1 MGTITLLRERR
12 VAKIARWVF
21 AALVL
26 CAIAPAAVADDLG
39 DHLYSLWAPAT
50 VLGLTLVTAMSRL
63 QK

>member
-1 MGTITLLRERR
+1 MATITLLRERR

-39 DHLYSLWAPAT
+39 DHLYSLWAPAA
-50 VLGLTLVTAMSRL
+50 VLSLALVTAVNRF

>member
-12 VAKIARWVF
+12 VAKIARWVL

-26 CAIAPAAVADDLG
+26 CAIAPAALADDLG
-39 DHLYSLWAPAT
+39 EHLYGLWAPAT
-50 VLGLTLVTAMSRL
+50 VLGLTLVTAVNRL